1 MESKNDKLIEKVIL
15 IVVLLFIVISES
27 TAQYCIKKC
36 KTTHKMYFL
45 LLAILMYGL
54 VCLGLYKAYDYKTM
68 GIANLMWSCLSIVSI
83 ALVGI
88 IYFHEKITF
97 YDLLGVVFVFIGFFL
112 IYMKE

>member
-1 MESKNDKLIEKVIL
+1 METNNDKLIEKIL
-15 IVVLLFIVISES
+15 LIILLLFIVVSES
-27 TAQYCIKKC
+27 TAQFFIKKC
-36 KTTHKMYFL
+36 KTTRNWQFL
-45 LLAILMYGL
+45 LLAVLMYSL
-54 VCLGLYKAYDYKTM
+54 VCLGLYKVYDYKTM
-68 GIANLMWSCLSIVSI
+68 GVANLMWSCMSIVSI

>member
-1 MESKNDKLIEKVIL
+1 METKNDKFMEKLIL
-15 IVVLLFIVISES
+15 IIVLLFIVASES

-36 KTTHKMYFL
+36 KTTQKWYFL
-45 LLAILMYGL
+45 LLAVLMYGF

-68 GIANLMWSCLSIVSI
+68 GIANLMWSCMSIVAI
-83 ALVGI
+83 ALIGI

-97 YDLLGVVFVFIGFFL
+97 YDLLGVVFVFIGFIL

>member
-1 MESKNDKLIEKVIL
+1 MESQNDKLIEKIIL
-15 IVVLLFIVISES
+15 ICILLFIVASET

-36 KTTHKMYFL
+36 KTTHQWYFL
-45 LLAILMYGL
+45 LLAVLMYAF
-54 VCLGLYKAYDYKTM
+54 VCIGLYKAYDYKTM
-68 GIANLMWSCLSIVSI
+68 GMANLMWSCMSIITI

-97 YDLLGVVFVFIGFFL
+97 YDLLGVVFVFIGMFL